1 MIEIIKTFKK
11 TVKKIKVVRAIGQY
25 RILLI
30 TAVSAI
36 PLAEKHCHHLRK
48 KVTLKFLNDT
58 EIMCM
63 CQHLYGQQNLMH
75 PHLKNMMTNNIKTH
89 PIHKK
94 SKDFECVPRTLIF
107 AFAHNK
113 SLLCKNIYPYRH

>member
-58 EIMCM
+58 EIMCSKATSIRVDIFAEKAF
-63 CQHLYGQQNLMH
+63 YYEQQNLMH
-75 PHLKNMMTNNIKTH
+75 PHLKI
-89 PIHKK
+89 
-94 SKDFECVPRTLIF
+94 
-107 AFAHNK
+107 
-113 SLLCKNIYPYRH
+113 